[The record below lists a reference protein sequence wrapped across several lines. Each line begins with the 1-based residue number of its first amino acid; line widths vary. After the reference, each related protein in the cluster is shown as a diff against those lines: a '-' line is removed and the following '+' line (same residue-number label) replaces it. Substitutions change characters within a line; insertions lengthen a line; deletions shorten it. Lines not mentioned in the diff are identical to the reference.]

1 MRLRTGLLLAL
12 LAGAGGCVFGTF
24 DDITRSGAVRPSPAR
39 CGECHEKIYEEWS
52 ASTHATAW
60 TDARYTTATS
70 DHAIA
75 GCAPCHAPDSL
86 YAGGPLAARAV
97 DPAHGVDCVA
107 CHLDEGALVGP
118 LPSTAVLRPHPI
130 REARPMYERSDLCGR
145 CHEGTFDEWKT
156 VAAGAAATRTCQQ
169 CHMPPVVRKV
179 TQADDVL
186 SSVLV
191 AMEKTSAQRQHRFDL
206 GAVADFPDA
215 ARLAIAPAGAALAVT
230 IENRLPHALPTGDY
244 GPRSVELRI
253 AFATADGTPA
263 GEATIVRSARRG
275 GAIPALESVTETVE
289 PPAGAV
295 AATAV
300 LVRPSAGPEGDLVLA
315 RAEVRW

>member
-1 MRLRTGLLLAL
+1 MKRLAVLLLAAVL
-12 LAGAGGCVFGTF
+12 GVGGCVFGTF
-24 DDITRSGAVRPSPAR
+24 DDITRSGAVRPPPAR
-39 CGECHEKIYEEWS
+39 CGECHAKIYEEWA
-52 ASTHATAW
+52 ASTHATSW
-60 TDARYTTATS
+60 TDERYATSTS

-86 YAGGPLAARAV
+86 YADGPLTARVV

-107 CHLDEGALVGP
+107 CHLDGGALVGP
-118 LPSTAVLRPHPI
+118 LPSTAVVRPHPI
-130 REARPMYERSDLCGR
+130 REARRMYERSDLCGR
-145 CHEGTFDEWKT
+145 CHQGTFDEWEA
-156 VAAGAAATRTCQQ
+156 VAADAPETRTCQQ
-169 CHMPPVVRKV
+169 CHMPLVVRKV
-179 TQADDVL
+179 TQADDAL

-191 AMEKTSAQRQHRFDL
+191 AMEKEHPQRQHRFDL

-215 ARLAIAPAGAALAVT
+215 ARLTLERVDGALAVT
-230 IENRLPHALPTGDY
+230 IENRLPHKLPTGDY
-244 GPRSVELRI
+244 GPRSVEVRI
-253 AFATADGTPA
+253 AFRAADGAPA

-275 GAIPALESVTETVE
+275 GAIPALGSVTETVE

-315 RAEVRW
+315 RTEVRW